1 MEALKAEVNDSHKV
15 IPIQVFRLKVQC
27 SFTYLIYVCMC
38 VQEYMCV
45 SMHEHAY
52 IFTYMYIYM
61 KMYVDVYAEI
71 CIYMHGYLYI
81 YIHIHIS
88 FHIFYQILSG
98 SVA

>member
-15 IPIQVFRLKVQC
+15 IPIQVFRLEVQC
-27 SFTYLIYVCMC
+27 SFTYLVYVCMC
-38 VQEYMCV
+38 VQEYMRV

-61 KMYVDVYAEI
+61 KMYMDVYAEI

-88 FHIFYQILSG
+88 FCILYQILSG